1 MSYELFISLRYLKA
15 KRKQAFISLITWISI
30 GGVAVGVTALIVVI
44 SVMSGMQEDLRNKI
58 LGTNSHVVVLSN
70 EGGITN
76 HQEIIKKIE
85 GVEHVVSAAP
95 FIFNQVMLTSHSS
108 VSGVAIRG
116 IDPDMES
123 KVTELSK
130 RIKEG
135 GLKFL
140 KGQGSRVKGQGSG
153 VGSRESGVENSD
165 PESSSGQTPNSEL
178 QLEGIVIGK
187 DLARNLAVFLGDKV
201 DVVSPFGRV
210 TPMGTAPKVEKFR
223 VVGIFDTGMYE
234 YDANLALISIPA
246 AQRFFS
252 MGETVTGIEIKVDD
266 IYLADSVADK
276 IHSMLGFPFWTRDWM
291 EMNKNLFS
299 ALKLEKFGMFV
310 ILTLIIVV
318 AAFNIIGTLIMMVM
332 EKGRD
337 IAILK
342 SMGATERSI
351 MKIFMMEGLIIGVA
365 GTIIGCI
372 GGYALCE
379 LLDTYH
385 FIKLPSDVYQLD
397 TLPVKMNS
405 LDFLYIS
412 LSAIV
417 ISFLATLYPSW
428 NASRLDPVEALRYE

>member
-1 MSYELFISLRYLKA
+1 MSYEFFISLRYLKA

-44 SVMSGMQEDLRNKI
+44 SVMGGMQEDLRNKI
-58 LGTNSHVVVLSN
+58 LGTNSHVIVLSN
-70 EGGITN
+70 EGGITK

-85 GVEHVVSAAP
+85 GVPHVVSASP
-95 FIFNQVMLTSHSS
+95 FIFNQVMLTSANS

-116 IDPDMES
+116 IDPDLES
-123 KVTELSK
+123 KVTDLSQ

-135 GLKFL
+135 GLQFL
-140 KGQGSRVKGQGSG
+140 KTPQK
-153 VGSRESGVENSD
+153 REGEEIAV
-165 PESSSGQTPNSEL
+165 
-178 QLEGIVIGK
+178 EGIVIGK
-187 DLARNLAVFLGDKV
+187 DLARNLAVFLGDTI

-223 VVGIFDTGMYE
+223 VVGIFNTGMYE
-234 YDANLALISIPA
+234 YDSSLALISIPV
-246 AQRFFS
+246 AQRFFNITD
-252 MGETVTGIEIKVDD
+252 MVTGIEIKVDD
-266 IYLADSVADK
+266 IYAADSVADK
-276 IHSMLGFPFWTRDWM
+276 IHTMLGFPYWTRDWM

-310 ILTLIIVV
+310 ILILIIVV

-342 SMGATERSI
+342 SMGATDRSI
-351 MKIFMMEGLIIGVA
+351 MKIFIMEGLIIGIA

-379 LLDTYH
+379 LLDKYH

-397 TLPVKMNS
+397 TLPVKMNP

-417 ISFLATLYPSW
+417 ISFIATIYPSW
-428 NASRLDPVEALRYE
+428 NASRLDPAEALRYE

>member
-1 MSYELFISLRYLKA
+1 MSYEFFISLRYLKA

-44 SVMSGMQEDLRNKI
+44 SVMGGMQEDLRNKI

-70 EGGITN
+70 EGAMTKYG
-76 HQEIIKKIE
+76 ELIKKIE
-85 GVEHVVSAAP
+85 GVPHVVSASP
-95 FIFNQVMLTSHSS
+95 FIFNQVMLTSHNS

-116 IDPDMES
+116 IDPDLEA
-123 KVTELSK
+123 KVTDLSK
-130 RIKEG
+130 RVKEG

-140 KGQGSRVKGQGSG
+140 KTPQ
-153 VGSRESGVENSD
+153 
-165 PESSSGQTPNSEL
+165 SSELQTPNSEL
-178 QLEGIVIGK
+178 IEGIVIGK
-187 DLARNLAVFLGDKV
+187 DLARNLAVFLGDTI
-201 DVVSPFGRV
+201 DVVSPFGRA
-210 TPMGTAPKVEKFR
+210 TPMGTTPKVEKFR

-234 YDANLALISIPA
+234 YDSSLALISIPA

-276 IHSMLGFPFWTRDWM
+276 IHSMLGFPYWTRDWM

-310 ILTLIIVV
+310 ILTLIIIV

-342 SMGATERSI
+342 SMGATDNSI
-351 MKIFMMEGLIIGVA
+351 MKIFIMEGLIIGIA

-372 GGYALCE
+372 GGYVLCE

-397 TLPVKMNS
+397 TLPVKMNP

-417 ISFLATLYPSW
+417 ISFLATIYPSW

>member
-1 MSYELFISLRYLKA
+1 MSYEIFISLRYLKA

-44 SVMSGMQEDLRNKI
+44 SVMGGMQEDLRNKI

-70 EGGITN
+70 EGAMTKYG
-76 HQEIIKKIE
+76 EIIKKIE
-85 GVEHVVSAAP
+85 GVPHVVSASP
-95 FIFNQVMLTSHSS
+95 FIFNQVMLTSHNS

-116 IDPDMES
+116 IDPDLEA
-123 KVTELSK
+123 KVTDLSK
-130 RIKEG
+130 RVKEG

-140 KGQGSRVKGQGSG
+140 KTPQ
-153 VGSRESGVENSD
+153 
-165 PESSSGQTPNSEL
+165 SSELQTPNSEL
-178 QLEGIVIGK
+178 IEGIVIGK
-187 DLARNLAVFLGDKV
+187 DLARNLAVFLGDTI
-201 DVVSPFGRV
+201 DVVSPFGRA

-234 YDANLALISIPA
+234 YDSSLALISIPA

-276 IHSMLGFPFWTRDWM
+276 IHSMLGFPYWTRDWM

-310 ILTLIIVV
+310 ILTLIIIV

-342 SMGATERSI
+342 SMGATDNSI
-351 MKIFMMEGLIIGVA
+351 MKIFIMEGLIIGIA

-372 GGYALCE
+372 GGYVLCE

-397 TLPVKMNS
+397 TLPVKMNPI
-405 LDFLYIS
+405 DFLYIS

-417 ISFLATLYPSW
+417 ISFLATIYPSW

>member
-1 MSYELFISLRYLKA
+1 MSYEFFISLRYLKA

-44 SVMSGMQEDLRNKI
+44 SVMGGMQEDLRNKI

-70 EGGITN
+70 EGAMTKYG
-76 HQEIIKKIE
+76 ELIKKIE
-85 GVEHVVSAAP
+85 GVPHVVSASP
-95 FIFNQVMLTSHSS
+95 FIFNQVMLTSHNS

-116 IDPDMES
+116 IDPDLEA
-123 KVTELSK
+123 KVTDLSK
-130 RIKEG
+130 RVKEG

-140 KGQGSRVKGQGSG
+140 KTPQ
-153 VGSRESGVENSD
+153 NS
-165 PESSSGQTPNSEL
+165 ELRTPNSEL
-178 QLEGIVIGK
+178 IEGIVIGK
-187 DLARNLAVFLGDKV
+187 DLARNLAVFLGDTI
-201 DVVSPFGRV
+201 DVVSPFGRA
-210 TPMGTAPKVEKFR
+210 TPMGTTPKVEKFR

-234 YDANLALISIPA
+234 YDSSLALISIPA

-276 IHSMLGFPFWTRDWM
+276 IHSMLGFPYWTRDWM

-310 ILTLIIVV
+310 ILTLIIIV

-342 SMGATERSI
+342 SMGATDNSI
-351 MKIFMMEGLIIGVA
+351 MKIFIMEGLIIGIA

-372 GGYALCE
+372 GGYVLCE

-397 TLPVKMNS
+397 TLPVKMNP

-417 ISFLATLYPSW
+417 ISFLATIYPSW

>member
-1 MSYELFISLRYLKA
+1 MSYEIFISLRYLKA

-44 SVMSGMQEDLRNKI
+44 SVMGGMQEDLRNKI

-70 EGGITN
+70 EGAMTKYG
-76 HQEIIKKIE
+76 EIIKKIE
-85 GVEHVVSAAP
+85 GVPHVVSASP

-116 IDPDMES
+116 IDPDLEA
-123 KVTELSK
+123 KVTDLSK
-130 RIKEG
+130 RVKEG

-140 KGQGSRVKGQGSG
+140 KTPQ
-153 VGSRESGVENSD
+153 
-165 PESSSGQTPNSEL
+165 SSELQTPNSEL
-178 QLEGIVIGK
+178 IEGIVIGK
-187 DLARNLAVFLGDKV
+187 DLARNLAVFLGDTI
-201 DVVSPFGRV
+201 DVVSPFGRA
-210 TPMGTAPKVEKFR
+210 TPMGTTPKVEKFR

-234 YDANLALISIPA
+234 YDSSLALISIPA

-276 IHSMLGFPFWTRDWM
+276 IHSMLGFPYWTRDWM

-310 ILTLIIVV
+310 ILTLIIIV

-342 SMGATERSI
+342 SMGATDNSI
-351 MKIFMMEGLIIGVA
+351 MKIFIMEGLIIGIA

-372 GGYALCE
+372 GGYVLCE

-397 TLPVKMNS
+397 TLPVKMNP

-417 ISFLATLYPSW
+417 ISFLATIYPSW

>member
-1 MSYELFISLRYLKA
+1 MSYEIFISLRYLKA

-44 SVMSGMQEDLRNKI
+44 SVMGGMQEDLRNKI

-70 EGGITN
+70 EGAMTKYG
-76 HQEIIKKIE
+76 EIIKKIE
-85 GVEHVVSAAP
+85 GVPHVVSASP

-116 IDPDMES
+116 IDPDLEA
-123 KVTELSK
+123 KVTDLSK
-130 RIKEG
+130 RVKEG

-140 KGQGSRVKGQGSG
+140 KTPQ
-153 VGSRESGVENSD
+153 NS
-165 PESSSGQTPNSEL
+165 ELRTPNSEL
-178 QLEGIVIGK
+178 IEGIVIGK
-187 DLARNLAVFLGDKV
+187 DLARNLAVFLGDTI
-201 DVVSPFGRV
+201 DVVSPFGRA
-210 TPMGTAPKVEKFR
+210 TPMGTTPKVEKFR

-234 YDANLALISIPA
+234 YDSSLALISIPA

-276 IHSMLGFPFWTRDWM
+276 IHSMLGFPYWTRDWM

-310 ILTLIIVV
+310 ILTLIIIV

-342 SMGATERSI
+342 SMGATDNSI
-351 MKIFMMEGLIIGVA
+351 MKIFIMEGLIIGIA

-372 GGYALCE
+372 GGYVLCE

-397 TLPVKMNS
+397 TLPVKMNPI
-405 LDFLYIS
+405 DFLYIS

-417 ISFLATLYPSW
+417 ISFLATIYPSW

>member
-1 MSYELFISLRYLKA
+1 MNMSYEFFISLRYLKA

-44 SVMSGMQEDLRNKI
+44 SVMGGMQEDLRNKI
-58 LGTNSHVVVLSN
+58 LGTNSHVIVLSN
-70 EGGITN
+70 EGGITKQ
-76 HQEIIKKIE
+76 QEIIKKIE
-85 GVEHVVSAAP
+85 KVEHVVAASP
-95 FIFNQVMLTSHSS
+95 FIFNQVMLTSANS

-116 IDPDMES
+116 IDPDMEA
-123 KVTELSK
+123 KVTDLAN

-135 GLKFL
+135 GLQFL
-140 KGQGSRVKGQGSG
+140 KAPQK
-153 VGSRESGVENSD
+153 REGEA
-165 PESSSGQTPNSEL
+165 EI
-178 QLEGIVIGK
+178 EGIVIGK
-187 DLARNLAVFLGDKV
+187 DLARNLAVFLGDTI

-223 VVGIFDTGMYE
+223 VVGIFNTGMYE
-234 YDANLALISIPA
+234 YDSSLALISIPA
-246 AQRFFS
+246 AQRFFN
-252 MGETVTGIEIKVDD
+252 MTDMVTGIEIKVDD
-266 IYLADSVADK
+266 IYAADSVADK
-276 IHSMLGFPFWTRDWM
+276 IHTMLGFPYWTRDWM

-310 ILTLIIVV
+310 ILILIIVV

-342 SMGATERSI
+342 SMGATDRSI
-351 MKIFMMEGLIIGVA
+351 MKIFIMEGLIIGIA

-372 GGYALCE
+372 GGYTLCE
-379 LLDTYH
+379 LLDKYH

-397 TLPVKMNS
+397 TLPVKMNP
-405 LDFLYIS
+405 LDFIYIS

-417 ISFLATLYPSW
+417 ISFIATIYPSW
-428 NASRLDPVEALRYE
+428 NASRLDPAEALRYE

>member
-1 MSYELFISLRYLKA
+1 MSYEIFISLRYLKA

-44 SVMSGMQEDLRNKI
+44 SVMGGMQEDLRNKI

-70 EGGITN
+70 EGAMTKYG
-76 HQEIIKKIE
+76 EIIKKIE
-85 GVEHVVSAAP
+85 GVPHVVSASP

-116 IDPDMES
+116 IDPDLEA
-123 KVTELSK
+123 KVTDLSK
-130 RIKEG
+130 RVKEG
-135 GLKFL
+135 GLKLL
-140 KGQGSRVKGQGSG
+140 KTPQ
-153 VGSRESGVENSD
+153 
-165 PESSSGQTPNSEL
+165 SSELQTPNSEL
-178 QLEGIVIGK
+178 IEGIVIGK
-187 DLARNLAVFLGDKV
+187 DLARNLAVFLGDTI
-201 DVVSPFGRV
+201 DVVSPFGRA
-210 TPMGTAPKVEKFR
+210 TPMGTTPKVEKFR

-234 YDANLALISIPA
+234 YDSSLALISIPA

-276 IHSMLGFPFWTRDWM
+276 IHSMLGFPYWTRDWM

-310 ILTLIIVV
+310 ILTLIIIV

-342 SMGATERSI
+342 SMGATDNSI
-351 MKIFMMEGLIIGVA
+351 MKIFIMEGLIIGIA

-372 GGYALCE
+372 GGYVLCE

-397 TLPVKMNS
+397 TLPVKMNPI
-405 LDFLYIS
+405 DFLYIS

-417 ISFLATLYPSW
+417 ISFLATIYPSW

>member
-1 MSYELFISLRYLKA
+1 MSYEIFISLRYLKA

-44 SVMSGMQEDLRNKI
+44 SVMGGMQEDLRNKI

-70 EGGITN
+70 EGAMTKYG
-76 HQEIIKKIE
+76 EIIKKIE
-85 GVEHVVSAAP
+85 GVPHVVSASP

-116 IDPDMES
+116 IDPDLEA
-123 KVTELSK
+123 KVTDLSK
-130 RIKEG
+130 RVKEG

-140 KGQGSRVKGQGSG
+140 KTPQ
-153 VGSRESGVENSD
+153 
-165 PESSSGQTPNSEL
+165 SSELQTPNSEL
-178 QLEGIVIGK
+178 IEGIVIGK
-187 DLARNLAVFLGDKV
+187 DLARNLAVFLGDII
-201 DVVSPFGRV
+201 DVVSPFGRA
-210 TPMGTAPKVEKFR
+210 TPMGTTPKVEKFR

-234 YDANLALISIPA
+234 YDSSLALISIPA

-276 IHSMLGFPFWTRDWM
+276 IHSMLGFPYWTRDWM

-310 ILTLIIVV
+310 ILTLIIIV

-342 SMGATERSI
+342 SMGATDNSI
-351 MKIFMMEGLIIGVA
+351 MKIFIMEGLIIGIA

-372 GGYALCE
+372 GGYVLCE

-397 TLPVKMNS
+397 TLPVKMNPI
-405 LDFLYIS
+405 DFLYIS

-417 ISFLATLYPSW
+417 ISFLATIYPSW

>member
-58 LGTNSHVVVLSN
+58 LGTNSHVVVLNN
-70 EGGITN
+70 EGGIKN
-76 HQEIIKKIE
+76 DKEIIKKIE
-85 GVEHVVSAAP
+85 GVEHVVSASP
-95 FIFNQVMLTSHSS
+95 FIFNQVMLTSAHN
-108 VSGVAIRG
+108 VSGIAVRG
-116 IDPDMES
+116 IDPDLEA
-123 KVTELSK
+123 KVTDLAN

-140 KGQGSRVKGQGSG
+140 KTPQIPPSPPLEKGGERG
-153 VGSRESGVENSD
+153 
-165 PESSSGQTPNSEL
+165 
-178 QLEGIVIGK
+178 LEGIVIGK
-187 DLARNLAVFLGDKV
+187 DLARNLAVFMGDKV
-201 DVVSPFGRV
+201 DMISPFGRV
-210 TPMGTAPKVEKFR
+210 TPMGTAPKVEKFK
-223 VVGIFDTGMYE
+223 VVGIFETGMYE
-234 YDANLALISIPA
+234 YDSSLALISIST
-246 AQRFFS
+246 AQRFFN

-266 IYLADSVADK
+266 IYIADSIADK
-276 IHSMLGFPFWTRDWM
+276 IHHMLGFPYWTRDWM

-310 ILTLIIVV
+310 ILILIIVV

-351 MKIFMMEGLIIGVA
+351 MKIFMTEGLIIGVA
-365 GTIIGCI
+365 GTIIGCL
-372 GGYALCE
+372 GGYFLCE

-385 FIKLPSDVYQLD
+385 FIKLPSDVYQID
-397 TLPVKMNS
+397 TLPVKMN
-405 LDFLYIS
+405 LFDFLYIS
-412 LSAIV
+412 ISAIA
-417 ISFLATLYPSW
+417 ISFLATIYPSW

>member
-1 MSYELFISLRYLKA
+1 MSYEIFISLRYLKA

-44 SVMSGMQEDLRNKI
+44 SVMGGMQEDLRNKI

-70 EGGITN
+70 EGAMTKYG
-76 HQEIIKKIE
+76 EIIKKIE
-85 GVEHVVSAAP
+85 GVPHVVSASP

-116 IDPDMES
+116 IDPDLEA
-123 KVTELSK
+123 KVTDLSK
-130 RIKEG
+130 RVKEG

-140 KGQGSRVKGQGSG
+140 KTPQ
-153 VGSRESGVENSD
+153 
-165 PESSSGQTPNSEL
+165 SSELQTPNSEL
-178 QLEGIVIGK
+178 IEGIVIGK
-187 DLARNLAVFLGDKV
+187 DLARNLAVFLGDTI
-201 DVVSPFGRV
+201 DVVSPFGRA
-210 TPMGTAPKVEKFR
+210 TPMGTTPKVEKFR

-234 YDANLALISIPA
+234 YDSSLALISIPA

-276 IHSMLGFPFWTRDWM
+276 IHSMLGFPYWTRDWM

-310 ILTLIIVV
+310 ILTLIIIV

-342 SMGATERSI
+342 SMGATDNSI
-351 MKIFMMEGLIIGVA
+351 MKIFIMEGLIIGIA

-372 GGYALCE
+372 GGYVLCE

-397 TLPVKMNS
+397 TLPVKMNPI
-405 LDFLYIS
+405 DFLYIS

-417 ISFLATLYPSW
+417 ISFLATIYPSW

>member
-1 MSYELFISLRYLKA
+1 MSYEIFISLRYLKA

-44 SVMSGMQEDLRNKI
+44 SVMGGMQEDLRNKI

-70 EGGITN
+70 EGAMTKYG
-76 HQEIIKKIE
+76 EIIKKIE
-85 GVEHVVSAAP
+85 GVPHVVSASP

-116 IDPDMES
+116 IDPDLEA
-123 KVTELSK
+123 KVTDLSK
-130 RIKEG
+130 RVKEG

-140 KGQGSRVKGQGSG
+140 KTPQ
-153 VGSRESGVENSD
+153 
-165 PESSSGQTPNSEL
+165 SSELQTPNSEL
-178 QLEGIVIGK
+178 IEGIVIGK
-187 DLARNLAVFLGDKV
+187 DLARNLAVFLGDTI
-201 DVVSPFGRV
+201 DVVSPFGRA
-210 TPMGTAPKVEKFR
+210 TPMGTTPKVKKFR

-234 YDANLALISIPA
+234 YDSSLALISIPA

-252 MGETVTGIEIKVDD
+252 MGETVTGIEI
-266 IYLADSVADK
+266 
-276 IHSMLGFPFWTRDWM
+276 
-291 EMNKNLFS
+291 NKNLFS

-310 ILTLIIVV
+310 ILTLIIIV

-342 SMGATERSI
+342 SMGATDNSI
-351 MKIFMMEGLIIGVA
+351 MKIFIMEGLIIGIA
-365 GTIIGCI
+365 GTIIGCL
-372 GGYALCE
+372 GGYFLCE

-385 FIKLPSDVYQLD
+385 FIKLPSDVYQID
-397 TLPVKMNS
+397 TLPVKMN
-405 LDFLYIS
+405 LFDFLYIS
-412 LSAIV
+412 ISAIA
-417 ISFLATLYPSW
+417 ISFLATIYPSW

>member
-1 MSYELFISLRYLKA
+1 M
-15 KRKQAFISLITWISI
+15 
-30 GGVAVGVTALIVVI
+30 AVGVTALIVVI
-44 SVMSGMQEDLRNKI
+44 SVMGGMQEDLRNKI

-70 EGGITN
+70 EGAMTKYG
-76 HQEIIKKIE
+76 ELIKKIE
-85 GVEHVVSAAP
+85 GVPHVVSASP
-95 FIFNQVMLTSHSS
+95 FIFNQVMLTSHNS

-116 IDPDMES
+116 IDPDLEA
-123 KVTELSK
+123 KVTDLSK
-130 RIKEG
+130 RVKEG

-140 KGQGSRVKGQGSG
+140 KTPQ
-153 VGSRESGVENSD
+153 
-165 PESSSGQTPNSEL
+165 SSELQTPNSEL
-178 QLEGIVIGK
+178 IEGIVIGK
-187 DLARNLAVFLGDKV
+187 DLARNLAVFLGDTI
-201 DVVSPFGRV
+201 DVVSPFGRA
-210 TPMGTAPKVEKFR
+210 TPMGTTPKVEKFR

-234 YDANLALISIPA
+234 YDSSLALISIPA

-276 IHSMLGFPFWTRDWM
+276 IHSMLGFPYWTRDWM

-310 ILTLIIVV
+310 ILTLIIIV

-342 SMGATERSI
+342 SMGATDNSI
-351 MKIFMMEGLIIGVA
+351 MKIFIMEGLIIGIA

-372 GGYALCE
+372 GGYVLCE

-397 TLPVKMNS
+397 TLPVKMNP

-417 ISFLATLYPSW
+417 ISFLATIYPSW

>member
-1 MSYELFISLRYLKA
+1 MSYEFFISLRYLKA

-44 SVMSGMQEDLRNKI
+44 SVMGGMQEDLRNKI

-70 EGGITN
+70 EGAMTKYG
-76 HQEIIKKIE
+76 EIIKKIE
-85 GVEHVVSAAP
+85 GVPHVVSASP

-116 IDPDMES
+116 IDPDLEA
-123 KVTELSK
+123 KVTDLSK
-130 RIKEG
+130 RVKEG
-135 GLKFL
+135 GLKLL
-140 KGQGSRVKGQGSG
+140 KTPQ
-153 VGSRESGVENSD
+153 
-165 PESSSGQTPNSEL
+165 SSELQTPNSEL
-178 QLEGIVIGK
+178 IEGIVIGK
-187 DLARNLAVFLGDKV
+187 DLARNLAVFLGDTI
-201 DVVSPFGRV
+201 DVVSPFGRA
-210 TPMGTAPKVEKFR
+210 TPMGTTPKVEKFR

-234 YDANLALISIPA
+234 YDSSLALISIPA

-276 IHSMLGFPFWTRDWM
+276 IHSMLGFPYWTRDWM

-310 ILTLIIVV
+310 ILTLIIIV

-342 SMGATERSI
+342 SMGATDNSI
-351 MKIFMMEGLIIGVA
+351 MKIFIMEGLIIGIA

-372 GGYALCE
+372 GGYVLCE

-397 TLPVKMNS
+397 TLPVKMNPI
-405 LDFLYIS
+405 DFLYIS

-417 ISFLATLYPSW
+417 ISFLATIYPSW

>member
-58 LGTNSHVVVLSN
+58 LGTNSHVVVLNN
-70 EGGITN
+70 EGSIKN
-76 HQEIIKKIE
+76 NKEIIKKIE
-85 GVEHVVSAAP
+85 GVEHVISASP
-95 FIFNQVMLTSHSS
+95 FIFNQVMLTSAHN
-108 VSGVAIRG
+108 VSGIAVRG
-116 IDPDMES
+116 IDPDLEA
-123 KVTELSK
+123 KVTDLAN

-140 KGQGSRVKGQGSG
+140 KTPQIPPNPPL
-153 VGSRESGVENSD
+153 ENGG
-165 PESSSGQTPNSEL
+165 EGG
-178 QLEGIVIGK
+178 LEGIVIGK
-187 DLARNLAVFLGDKV
+187 DLARNLAVFMGDNV
-201 DVVSPFGRV
+201 DMISPFGRV

-223 VVGIFDTGMYE
+223 VVGIFETGMYE
-234 YDANLALISIPA
+234 YDSSLALISIST
-246 AQRFFS
+246 AQRFFN

-266 IYLADSVADK
+266 IYIADSIADK
-276 IHSMLGFPFWTRDWM
+276 IHHMLGFPYWTRDWM

-310 ILTLIIVV
+310 ILILIIVV

-342 SMGATERSI
+342 SMGATDRSI
-351 MKIFMMEGLIIGVA
+351 MKIFMTEGLIIGVA
-365 GTIIGCI
+365 GTIIGCL
-372 GGYALCE
+372 GGYFLCE

-385 FIKLPSDVYQLD
+385 FIKLPSDVYQID
-397 TLPVKMNS
+397 TLPVKMN
-405 LDFLYIS
+405 LFDFLYIS
-412 LSAIV
+412 ISAIV
-417 ISFLATLYPSW
+417 ISFLATIYPSW
-428 NASRLDPVEALRYE
+428 NASRLDPVEVLRYE

>member
-1 MSYELFISLRYLKA
+1 M
-15 KRKQAFISLITWISI
+15 
-30 GGVAVGVTALIVVI
+30 
-44 SVMSGMQEDLRNKI
+44 
-58 LGTNSHVVVLSN
+58 
-70 EGGITN
+70 
-76 HQEIIKKIE
+76 
-85 GVEHVVSAAP
+85 
-95 FIFNQVMLTSHSS
+95 
-108 VSGVAIRG
+108 
-116 IDPDMES
+116 
-123 KVTELSK
+123 
-130 RIKEG
+130 
-135 GLKFL
+135 
-140 KGQGSRVKGQGSG
+140 
-153 VGSRESGVENSD
+153 
-165 PESSSGQTPNSEL
+165 
-178 QLEGIVIGK
+178 EGIVIGK
-187 DLARNLAVFLGDKV
+187 DLARNLAVFLGDTI

-210 TPMGTAPKVEKFR
+210 TPTGTAPKVEKFR

-252 MGETVTGIEIKVDD
+252 MGEMVTGIEIKVDD

-276 IHSMLGFPFWTRDWM
+276 IHKMLGFPYWTRDWM

-342 SMGATERSI
+342 SMGATEGSI

-372 GGYALCE
+372 GGYTLCE

-397 TLPVKMNS
+397 TLPVKMNP

-412 LSAIV
+412 LSAVV

>member
-1 MSYELFISLRYLKA
+1 MSYEFFISLRYLKA

-44 SVMSGMQEDLRNKI
+44 SVMGGMQEDLRNKI

-70 EGGITN
+70 EGAMTKYG
-76 HQEIIKKIE
+76 EIIKKIE
-85 GVEHVVSAAP
+85 GVPHVVSASP

-116 IDPDMES
+116 IDPDLEA
-123 KVTELSK
+123 KVTDLSK
-130 RIKEG
+130 RVKEG

-140 KGQGSRVKGQGSG
+140 KTPQ
-153 VGSRESGVENSD
+153 NS
-165 PESSSGQTPNSEL
+165 ELRTPNSEL
-178 QLEGIVIGK
+178 IEGIVIGK
-187 DLARNLAVFLGDKV
+187 DLARNLAVFLGDTI
-201 DVVSPFGRV
+201 DVVSPFGRA
-210 TPMGTAPKVEKFR
+210 TPMGTTPKVEKFR

-234 YDANLALISIPA
+234 YDSSLALISIPA

-276 IHSMLGFPFWTRDWM
+276 IHSMLGFPYWTRDWM

-310 ILTLIIVV
+310 ILTLIIIV

-342 SMGATERSI
+342 SMGATDNSI
-351 MKIFMMEGLIIGVA
+351 MKIFIMEGLIIGIA

-372 GGYALCE
+372 GGYVLCE

-397 TLPVKMNS
+397 TLPVKMNPI
-405 LDFLYIS
+405 DFLYIS

-417 ISFLATLYPSW
+417 ISFLATIYPSW

>member
-1 MSYELFISLRYLKA
+1 MSYEFFISLRYLKA

-44 SVMSGMQEDLRNKI
+44 SVMGGMQEDLRNKI

-70 EGGITN
+70 EGAMTKYG
-76 HQEIIKKIE
+76 EIIKKIE
-85 GVEHVVSAAP
+85 GVPHVVSASP

-116 IDPDMES
+116 IDPDLEA
-123 KVTELSK
+123 KVTDLSK
-130 RIKEG
+130 RVKEG

-140 KGQGSRVKGQGSG
+140 KTPQ
-153 VGSRESGVENSD
+153 
-165 PESSSGQTPNSEL
+165 SSELQTPNSEL
-178 QLEGIVIGK
+178 IEGIVIGK
-187 DLARNLAVFLGDKV
+187 DLARNLAVFLGDTI
-201 DVVSPFGRV
+201 DVVSPFGRA
-210 TPMGTAPKVEKFR
+210 TPMGTTPKVEKFR

-234 YDANLALISIPA
+234 YDSSLALISIPA

-276 IHSMLGFPFWTRDWM
+276 IHSMLGFPYWTRDWM

-310 ILTLIIVV
+310 ILTLIIIV

-342 SMGATERSI
+342 SMGATDNSI
-351 MKIFMMEGLIIGVA
+351 MKIFIMEGLIIGIA

-372 GGYALCE
+372 GGYVLCE

-397 TLPVKMNS
+397 TLPVKMNPI
-405 LDFLYIS
+405 DFLYIS

-417 ISFLATLYPSW
+417 ISFLATIYPSW